1 MSIHQDMPSPRRPSP
16 RRRASGRRR
25 ASARRRSPPRCSPA
39 GRRRTSS
46 RMIRRKSPRR
56 YRGTSKHFIISLHT
70 GWVDQPWTSLQME
83 TSDGVWYTD
92 AIASI
97 GDLTKEGKK
106 ANITQ
111 SELVDAFADWERWS
125 VEEKI
130 RQLIVF
136 WTGRTDLTLAR
147 PAHILPEG
155 IHFILPG
162 PDDIPAPDDRKEVHQ
177 VQVGQ
182 ISGELKLFA
191 SHGFDQKDVFDRSRE
206 YLDDLQLLADREKK
220 DFIFTDLDG
229 IETQYSPRTTVRTPP
244 RTSQPTSP
252 GAPDRP
258 KPHSLA
264 RQGDDLSD
272 RLDAVGM
279 EQNSS

>member
-1 MSIHQDMPSPRRPSP
+1 MVGASRVRADTRLRIEAPVRLANAAIQCWDGTSGRVAARGGDRRPRRPGAHVRARSRPHAVPRPAGRPATRPWYRRPFLGGMSIHQDMPSPRRPSP

-25 ASARRRSPPRCSPA
+25 ASARRRSPRRCSPA
-39 GRRRTSS
+39 GRRRTSG

-56 YRGTSKHFIISLHT
+56 YRGTSKHFIISLDT

-147 PAHILPEG
+147 PAHILPEDTL
-155 IHFILPG
+155 HTT
-162 PDDIPAPDDRKEVHQ
+162 R
-177 VQVGQ
+177 
-182 ISGELKLFA
+182 SG
-191 SHGFDQKDVFDRSRE
+191 
-206 YLDDLQLLADREKK
+206 
-220 DFIFTDLDG
+220 
-229 IETQYSPRTTVRTPP
+229 
-244 RTSQPTSP
+244 
-252 GAPDRP
+252 
-258 KPHSLA
+258 
-264 RQGDDLSD
+264 
-272 RLDAVGM
+272 
-279 EQNSS
+279 